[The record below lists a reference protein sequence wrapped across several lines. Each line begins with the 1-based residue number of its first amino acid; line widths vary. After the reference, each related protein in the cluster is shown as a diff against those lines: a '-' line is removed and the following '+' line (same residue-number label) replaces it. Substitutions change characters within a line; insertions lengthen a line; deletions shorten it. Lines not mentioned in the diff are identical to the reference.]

1 MRETPRW
8 GRLWRVAF
16 FMDRHDFTGMSAEDI
31 AAAHVQDLGLQD
43 RYGVRYM
50 SYWFDP
56 ERQAAFCLVEAP
68 NAEAAMAVHRDG
80 HGFIANEIIPVDPEA
95 ARGFLG
101 LLDDPTAT
109 GRAPESAFRSIL
121 FTDLEGSTDMTQ
133 RLGDEGAMRLLR
145 MHDGIIREALSAH
158 RGCEVKHTGDGIMA
172 SFISIQD
179 ALGAAVE
186 IQRGFARHNA
196 DSEPGGW
203 LVVRIGLSAG
213 EPVAEGSDL
222 FGAAV
227 QLAARLCAHAQP
239 ARIMIAGA
247 VADLAIGKNFA
258 FGPRTAI
265 ELRGFPEPI
274 VACELEWAAEG

>member
-1 MRETPRW
+1 M
-8 GRLWRVAF
+8 AF
-16 FMDRHDFTGMSAEDI
+16 FMDRHDFTGVSAEDI
-31 AAAHVQDLGLQD
+31 AAAHVQDLGLQAS
-43 RYGVRYM
+43 YGVRYV
-50 SYWFDP
+50 SYWFDYH
-56 ERQAAFCLVEAP
+56 RQAAFCLIEAP
-68 NAEAAMAVHRDG
+68 NAEAALAVHRDG
-80 HGFIANEIIPVDPEA
+80 HGHIANEIIPVDPEA
-95 ARGFLG
+95 AQGFLG

-133 RLGDEGAMRLLR
+133 RLGDEEAMRLLR
-145 MHDGIIREALSAH
+145 IHDVIIREALSAH
-158 RGCEVKHTGDGIMA
+158 RGREVKHTGDGIMA
-172 SFISIQD
+172 SFASIQN

-196 DSEPGGW
+196 DSEPGGR
-203 LVVRIGLSAG
+203 LAVRIGLSAG

-227 QLAARLCAHAQP
+227 QLAARLCAYAKP
-239 ARIMIAGA
+239 ARIVIAGA
-247 VADLAIGKNFA
+247 VADLAIGKNFT

-265 ELRGFPEPI
+265 ELHGFPEPM